1 MLVGGAENIYC
12 AAADNV
18 LLRPARGMDAA
29 LTGIPDNSQTQAP
42 KRRPLIVGIGGTI
55 RPGSTSERALVC
67 SLRTAEAAGAE
78 TRLLGGEFLGR
89 LPIFDPRPGEITAT
103 QRELADAVRDA
114 DGVIVATPGYHG
126 SLSGLIKNALDTL
139 EIGRSGTAPYFQGKP
154 VGAIVTADGWQA
166 AGTTLMALRSIIH
179 ALRGWPTPFGAALN
193 ATTDLFDEAGDCR
206 EAKDAWQLATVAEQ
220 VMDFARMRA
229 GS

>member
-1 MLVGGAENIYC
+1 M
-12 AAADNV
+12 
-18 LLRPARGMDAA
+18 
-29 LTGIPDNSQTQAP
+29 TGIPDNSNAAP
-42 KRRPLIVGIGGTI
+42 ATPRRPLIVGIGGTI
-55 RPGSTSERALVC
+55 RPGSISEKALVF
-67 SLRTAEAAGAE
+67 SLRAAEAAGAE

-89 LPIFDPRPGEITAT
+89 LPIFDPRPGEVTEA

-139 EIGRSGTAPYFQGKP
+139 EIGRSDTAPYFQGKP
-154 VGAIVTADGWQA
+154 VGTIVTADGWQA

-193 ATTDLFDEAGDCR
+193 ATTDLFDGLGDCR
-206 EAKDAWQLATVAEQ
+206 EAKDAWQLSTVAEQ
-220 VMDFARMRA
+220 VMDFAQMRA
-229 GS
+229 AR